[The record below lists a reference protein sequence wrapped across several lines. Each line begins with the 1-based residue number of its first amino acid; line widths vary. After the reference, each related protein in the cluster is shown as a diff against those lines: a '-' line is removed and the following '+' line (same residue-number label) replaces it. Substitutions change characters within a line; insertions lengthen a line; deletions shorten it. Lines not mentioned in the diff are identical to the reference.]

1 MKLTSLVRTLCSVS
15 VLLVGVTAYAGTPM
29 AQTPPLAPS
38 APVVTAQP
46 EAVPFQVECD
56 DAAIVNDG
64 AALETLATPATP
76 VSAETQAAA
85 CKTCAG
91 KKYCKCTYNGMHR
104 ASCDPCCYANDIG
117 VLTCLD

>member
-1 MKLTSLVRTLCSVS
+1 MHRVNLIKTLCSIS
-15 VLLVGVTAYAGTPM
+15 VLLAGLSAHAAVPTAPA
-29 AQTPPLAPS
+29 APLQPAAPIV
-38 APVVTAQP
+38 AAQP
-46 EAVPFQVECD
+46 EAVPVESECD
-56 DAAIVNDG
+56 DSAITNDG
-64 AALETLATPATP
+64 TALESLATPATP